1 VLGQVSHKAERIAL
15 RGLQG
20 YRIVKGEIGVAFRVS
35 DHPGQRGL
43 AALPRPV
50 DEDNGRVRE
59 RLQQS
64 GLSETGM
71 KATFSHCVQL

>member
-1 VLGQVSHKAERIAL
+1 
-15 RGLQG
+15 
-20 YRIVKGEIGVAFRVS
+20 
-35 DHPGQRGL
+35 
-43 AALPRPV
+43 V